1 MFCRNCGANN
11 ADNAAFC
18 VSCGTPMANEQ
29 PVAQEPVQP
38 VYQEPVQ
45 PVYQEPAQPV
55 YQQPLQQPVYQQPV
69 YQQPVYQQPV
79 YQQPVYQAP
88 VQPVYNDSLPG
99 KALGII
105 GMILGILSFFFIFAT
120 LMDLPILL
128 SPLCAITGLVLSAI
142 AKSKANHVGKTNGM
156 GIVGMIFSIIVLA
169 IWVLAVLI
177 VVVGGASLFR
187 YYF

>member
-29 PVAQEPVQP
+29 PVDQEPVQPVSQEPVQP
-38 VYQEPVQ
+38 VYQQ
-45 PVYQEPAQPV
+45 PV
-55 YQQPLQQPVYQQPV
+55 QQPVYQQPV

-105 GMILGILSFFFIFAT
+105 GMILGILSFFFIFAI
-120 LMDLPILL
+120 LMELPIAL

-169 IWVLAVLI
+169 IWTLGLIIGLA
-177 VVVGGASLFR
+177 GAGALS